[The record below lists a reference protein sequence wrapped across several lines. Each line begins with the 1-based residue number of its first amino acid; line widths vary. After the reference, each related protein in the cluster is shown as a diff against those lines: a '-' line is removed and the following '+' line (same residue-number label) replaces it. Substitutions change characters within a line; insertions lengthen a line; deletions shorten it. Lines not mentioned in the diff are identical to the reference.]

1 MYVYI
6 YIYVHVVCV
15 YLLQEFVLQ
24 TLRCIVSNLT
34 VQACDWK
41 IALAPKSR
49 IQRIQNKT
57 LSDSGKP
64 LRSEPYTAI
73 TAFDAV

>member
-1 MYVYI
+1 MM
-6 YIYVHVVCV
+6 CV
-15 YLLQEFVLQ
+15 FNLLQEFEL

-34 VQACDWK
+34 DQACDWK

-73 TAFDAV
+73 TTFDAV

>member
-1 MYVYI
+1 MM
-6 YIYVHVVCV
+6 CV
-15 YLLQEFVLQ
+15 FNLLQEFVL

-73 TAFDAV
+73 TAFNAV